1 MGTNQRRGKILA
13 IGAAGPFAGL
23 IIPELAKRGA
33 EIRGFIRKEDERA
46 KVLANGASE
55 IAIGDLRE
63 RASVEAALQGIEILF
78 YIAPAFLA
86 DEASIG
92 KQVVE
97 AAVGAGVRRIVF
109 SSVIHP
115 TLALLDNHREK
126 GPVENAIFESGL
138 EYVILQPTIFFQ
150 NIAHVW
156 PDVVKSGTYS
166 EPWSAETRFSRV
178 DYRDVAEVAAIAML
192 EDRLLYGTFEL
203 CAEGHLNRHAMAA
216 LMSNV
221 LGREIKV
228 GTVGPQETAAPSHPT
243 GQPSSLQKMIAWYD
257 QHALL
262 GNATTLR
269 AILEREPRT
278 LEDYIEELRAASS
291 KA

>member
-1 MGTNQRRGKILA
+1 MSTKQSRAKVLA
-13 IGAAGPFAGL
+13 VGAAGPFAGL
-23 IIPELAKRGA
+23 VIPELAKRGA

-46 KVLANGASE
+46 RVLANGASE
-55 IAIGDLRE
+55 TAIGDLRE
-63 RASVEAALQGIEILF
+63 RASVEAALQGMEILF
-78 YIAPAFLA
+78 YIAPAFLP
-86 DEASIG
+86 DEAAIG

-97 AAVGAGVRRIVF
+97 AAVNAGVRRIVF

-115 TLALLDNHREK
+115 TLSSLDNHRGK
-126 GPVENAIFESGL
+126 GPVEEAIFESRL

-150 NIAHVW
+150 NIARGW

-166 EPWSAETRFSRV
+166 EPWSAQTRFSRV

-192 EDRLLYGTFEL
+192 EERLLYGTFEL
-203 CAEGHLNRHAMAA
+203 CAEGHLNRHDMAA

-221 LGREIKV
+221 FGREIKV
-228 GTVGPQETAAPSHPT
+228 GTVGPQEAAVPPYSTSQRSPF
-243 GQPSSLQKMIAWYD
+243 QKMIAWYD

-262 GNATTLR
+262 GNATTLH
-269 AILEREPRT
+269 AILGREPRS
-278 LEDYIEELRAASS
+278 LEAYFEELRDASA